1 MDFKKMSEDFSKW
14 LDSPEGEASIK
25 KFGEEMERKDLF
37 NERVETKLHNY
48 LSTLTDD
55 DLAMLTD
62 KFVIWE
68 DKQQSLLWDRGID
81 GCSLLFSRLSEMAER
96 FGVELP
102 EQNEMFYG
110 HGYDYRGYQ
119 FKTYHGQGSFT
130 SLSKGDERY
139 I

>member
-1 MDFKKMSEDFSKW
+1 MDFKKMSEDFAKW

-25 KFGEEMERKDLF
+25 KFHEELEQAELFKERID
-37 NERVETKLHNY
+37 TKLHNY

-55 DLAMLTD
+55 ELSILVD

-68 DKQQSLLWDRGID
+68 DKQQSLLLDRGID
-81 GCSLLFSRLSEMAER
+81 DCSLLFSRLGGMAKR

-110 HGYDYRGYQ
+110 YGYDYRGYQ

>member
-1 MDFKKMSEDFSKW
+1 MDFKKMSEEFSKW

-48 LSTLTDD
+48 LSTLTDTELD
-55 DLAMLTD
+55 VLVNKLST
-62 KFVIWE
+62 WE
-68 DKQQSLLWDRGID
+68 DKQQSLLYRRGID
-81 GCSLLFSRLSEMAER
+81 SCSLLFSKLTGMAGR

-110 HGYDYRGYQ
+110 YGYEYRGYQ

-130 SLSKGDERY
+130 SLTKGEERY
-139 I
+139 V

>member
-1 MDFKKMSEDFSKW
+1 MDFEKMKQEMDAWFN
-14 LDSPEGEASIK
+14 SPEGEASIK
-25 KFGEEMERKDLF
+25 KFGEELEQTELFRERID
-37 NERVETKLHNY
+37 TKLHNY

-55 DLAMLTD
+55 ELSILVD

-81 GCSLLFSRLSEMAER
+81 GCSLLFSRLGGMAER

-102 EQNEMFYG
+102 EQDEMFYG
-110 HGYDYRGYQ
+110 YGYDYRGYQ

-130 SLSKGDERY
+130 SLSRGDERY